1 MSYKKPAIP
10 AISMLPPALAQL
22 IGPIKE
28 NIELMNGTRGA
39 VKLDK
44 LSDTAS
50 TAQIIATVNALIAR
64 LNATGT

>member
-10 AISMLPPALAQL
+10 AISMLPSQLAQL

-28 NIELMNGTRGA
+28 NIELMNGTRGNI
-39 VKLDK
+39 KLDK
-44 LSDTAS
+44 LPDGAS
-50 TAQIIATVNALIAR
+50 TVQIIAAVNALIAR